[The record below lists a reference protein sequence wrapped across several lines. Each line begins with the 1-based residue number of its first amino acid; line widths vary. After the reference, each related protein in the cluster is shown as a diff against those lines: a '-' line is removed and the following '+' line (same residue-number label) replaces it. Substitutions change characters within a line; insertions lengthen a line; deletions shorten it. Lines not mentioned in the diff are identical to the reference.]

1 MILLLGSS
9 GYVGTEFM
17 RQLDSY
23 VTIKHT
29 DIVDENF
36 LREFIRDNEIVL
48 VINCAGYVGKPNVD
62 ACETQREETFD
73 GNVLF
78 PLMVQR
84 ACSGI
89 ATLGHVSTG
98 CIYNEDDPEN
108 PSKEYTELD
117 EPNFDFLH
125 GNCSFFSGTK
135 ALAEKLLMEKQE
147 DLYIWRLRMP
157 FSSVP
162 HRKNIITKFHK
173 FSDVLMAKNSMSRLS
188 DFVRCCIECFIKRV
202 PFGIYNM
209 TNGGHVY
216 FPDFVRDIEKAIY
229 INELSDLDIDDDK
242 YIDYEYVIEK
252 EYVTQSQLN
261 EVLVVPRSNC
271 ILSNS
276 KLLNTGIQMDDVHT
290 AIEKCLRTYKE

>member
-36 LREFIRDNEIVL
+36 LREFIRDNEIEL

-89 ATLGHVSTG
+89 ATLGV
-98 CIYNEDDPEN
+98 
-108 PSKEYTELD
+108 YTTKMILKIHQRSIQ
-117 EPNFDFLH
+117 NWMNQILISYMGTVVFLVAPKPWLK
-125 GNCSFFSGTK
+125 NC
-135 ALAEKLLMEKQE
+135 
-147 DLYIWRLRMP
+147 
-157 FSSVP
+157 
-162 HRKNIITKFHK
+162 
-173 FSDVLMAKNSMSRLS
+173 
-188 DFVRCCIECFIKRV
+188 
-202 PFGIYNM
+202 
-209 TNGGHVY
+209 
-216 FPDFVRDIEKAIY
+216 
-229 INELSDLDIDDDK
+229 
-242 YIDYEYVIEK
+242 
-252 EYVTQSQLN
+252 
-261 EVLVVPRSNC
+261 
-271 ILSNS
+271 
-276 KLLNTGIQMDDVHT
+276 
-290 AIEKCLRTYKE
+290 